1 MNQLKRED
9 QTITK
14 QLECYNMLKN
24 SILCHKELNSGKLR
38 LGLLFQYVQEI
49 KMKIVA
55 TKCIQNFEKGLEL
68 KMVDFTTIPRKEWS
82 DTIAREI
89 LQANPHLVLRVLQA
103 EELASTG
110 LKDSFLIHHMSA
122 MTNRILTQM
131 RRQAISHVLM
141 QGATLE

>member
-1 MNQLKRED
+1 
-9 QTITK
+9 
-14 QLECYNMLKN
+14 
-24 SILCHKELNSGKLR
+24 
-38 LGLLFQYVQEI
+38 
-49 KMKIVA
+49 MKIVA

-141 QGATLE
+141 QGATLEQIRDNASLTSFDKEMPVVEDPNVGIQEPQVSTYQIAIA